1 MRRFMRRDRKA
12 DARGRLGMET
22 LENRALMAVV
32 SSMPHAGEVGA
43 TQVPIIELTA
53 QLCQCSDTGVPNDN
67 ITSATAPRFTGMG
80 TPRSTVTL
88 SLEGGASPGT
98 ASVSVAEGGRT
109 LGTARVNPRGIWSF
123 ISRGVPI
130 PEGVQV
136 IRVTEAG
143 TGRTAS
149 TTVTFDRQKPTASIA
164 FTGLD
169 SFRVTFD
176 RAVTGFTERL
186 RGLYFSGQPE
196 GAPRFNL
203 PFTSAQLKRYVGP
216 IEFTASSDG
225 RTYDIRMP
233 DLTVKPGK
241 YQLRLVAAKS
251 GVVDAVNGNRLA
263 ANASSPEQTVAG

>member
-12 DARGRLGMET
+12 DSRGRLGMES

-32 SSMPHAGEVGA
+32 SSMPEVAAVHTSQMTMGV
-43 TQVPIIELTA
+43 TV
-53 QLCQCSDTGVPNDN
+53 QLCSCSDTGLKGDG
-67 ITSATAPRFTGMG
+67 ITAATAPRFTGMA

-88 SLEGGASPGT
+88 ALEGGD
-98 ASVSVAEGGRT
+98 T
-109 LGTARVNPRGIWSF
+109 LGTVKASPRGMWSF
-123 ISRGVPI
+123 ISRRVTI
-130 PEGVQV
+130 PEGSQV
-136 IRVTEAG
+136 IRATEAASG
-143 TGRTAS
+143 STAS
-149 TTVTFDRQKPTASIA
+149 TTVTFDRQRPTASIA

-186 RGLYFSGQPE
+186 RGLYFSGQPD

-203 PFTSAQLKRYVGP
+203 PFTSARLKSYVGP
-216 IEFTASSDG
+216 IEFTASPDG

-233 DLTVKPGK
+233 DLPIQSGK
-241 YQLRLVAAKS
+241 FQVRLVAAPS

-263 ANASSPEQTVAG
+263 ATALSAEQTVT

>member
-43 TQVPIIELTA
+43 TQVPNIELTA

-67 ITSATAPRFTGMG
+67 ITSATTPRFTGTA
-80 TPRSTVTL
+80 TPRSTVKL
-88 SLEGGASPGT
+88 SLEGGASPGM
-98 ASVSVAEGGRT
+98 ASVSVAEGGST
-109 LGTARVNPRGIWSF
+109 LGTARVNPRGMWSF
-123 ISRGVPI
+123 ISRRTI

-186 RGLYFSGQPE
+186 RGLYLSGRPD

-203 PFTSAQLKRYVGP
+203 PFTSAQLKRYVGR
-216 IEFTASSDG
+216 IEFTPSSDR

-233 DLTVKPGK
+233 ELPIASGK
-241 YQLRLVAAKS
+241 FQLRLVAAQS

-263 ANASSPEQTVAG
+263 ATALSEWQTV

>member
-1 MRRFMRRDRKA
+1 
-12 DARGRLGMET
+12 MET

-32 SSMPHAGEVGA
+32 SSMPDVAAVSPMQVTAGP
-43 TQVPIIELTA
+43 TI
-53 QLCQCSDTGVPNDN
+53 QLCSCSDTGVKNDG
-67 ITSATAPRFTGMG
+67 ITSAVAPRFTGMA
-80 TPRSTVTL
+80 TPRATVTL
-88 SLEGGASPGT
+88 AVDGG
-98 ASVSVAEGGRT
+98 EN
-109 LGTARVNPRGIWSF
+109 LGTVRANPRGMWSF
-123 ISRGVPI
+123 ISRRVTI

-136 IRVTEAG
+136 IRATEAASG
-143 TGRTAS
+143 NSAS
-149 TTVTFDRQKPTASIA
+149 TTVTFDRQKPEVESIA

-186 RGLYFSGQPE
+186 RGLYFSGRPD
-196 GAPRFNL
+196 GSPRFNL

-233 DLTVKPGK
+233 ELPIQSGK
-241 YQLRLVAAKS
+241 FQLRLVAAQS

-263 ANASSPEQTVAG
+263 LNAFSEPQTVA

>member
-1 MRRFMRRDRKA
+1 MRRSMTRDRKT
-12 DARGRLGMET
+12 DARGRLGMES

-32 SSMPHAGEVGA
+32 SSMPEVAAVSPMQVTAGP
-43 TQVPIIELTA
+43 TI
-53 QLCQCSDTGVPNDN
+53 QLCTCSDTGVKNDG
-67 ITSATAPRFTGMG
+67 ITSAVAPRFTGMA
-80 TPRSTVTL
+80 TPRATVTL
-88 SLEGGASPGT
+88 AVEGG
-98 ASVSVAEGGRT
+98 EN
-109 LGTARVNPRGIWSF
+109 LGTVRANPRGMWSF
-123 ISRGVPI
+123 ISRRVTI

-136 IRVTEAG
+136 IRATEAASG
-143 TGRTAS
+143 SSAS

-186 RGLYFSGQPE
+186 RGLYFSGQPD

-203 PFTSAQLKRYVGP
+203 PFTSAQLRGYVGR
-216 IEFTASSDG
+216 IEFTPLSDG

-233 DLTVKPGK
+233 ELPIQSGK
-241 YQLRLVAAKS
+241 FQLRLNAAQS

-263 ANASSPEQTVAG
+263 LNALSAEQTVA